1 MLWKLARRNLVRQ
14 RTRTA
19 MTLFAIVVG
28 VASLILAGGFVKDMI
43 AQLGEAFIGSQTGH
57 LQIGTPAFFESS
69 NRPAD
74 ELLLKDVAALKRQ
87 TYAVPHVRD
96 VMGRLAFTGVINNGK
111 RDYSII
117 GLGVEPH
124 AESQLGQQIQI
135 LNGRNLDDKDDSGIV
150 VGEGLAATMGLH
162 KGDVVTLIVSTPD
175 GALNTQDLDVLGI
188 FRSFSKDY
196 DARAVRITLNGAQS
210 LLATDRV
217 NVLVAR
223 LDETPNT
230 TITAQRLRALP
241 ALHALAVKEW
251 FTLSD
256 FYSKTVELYE
266 RQFGVLQFI
275 VLGMVLLSVANSV
288 NMSAFE
294 RIAEFGTMRAL
305 GTRHIEVTQLILAE
319 AIVLGLVGAVLGM
332 LLGSLAALVVSA
344 IGIPMPPVPGS
355 EMGYTAHIR
364 LDVWRILGAGLIGFV
379 ATLIASIPPALRSC
393 RIPLVDA
400 LRRAI

>member
-1 MLWKLARRNLVRQ
+1 MLWKLARRNLTRQ

-57 LQIGTPAFFESS
+57 LQIGTTAFFESS

-74 ELLLKDVAALKRQ
+74 ELLLKDVATLERQ
-87 TYAVPHVRD
+87 AYAVPHVRD
-96 VMGRLAFTGVINNGK
+96 VMGRLAFTGVINNGR
-111 RDYSII
+111 RDYSIV
-117 GLGVEPH
+117 GLGIEPH
-124 AESQLGQQIQI
+124 AESQLGQQIRI
-135 LNGRNLDDKDDSGIV
+135 LDGNNLKDEDDNGIV

-162 KGDVVTLIVSTPD
+162 KGDVVTLVVSTPD
-175 GALNTQDLDVLGI
+175 GALNTQDLDVIGI

-196 DARAVRITLNGAQS
+196 DARAVRITLKSAQS

-223 LDETPNT
+223 LDETRNT
-230 TITAQRLRALP
+230 AITARRLRELP
-241 ALHALAVKEW
+241 AMHALAVREW
-251 FTLSD
+251 YTLSD
-256 FYSKTVELYE
+256 FYSKTVDLYE

-305 GTRHIEVTQLILAE
+305 GTRHLEVTQLILAE
-319 AIVLGLVGAVLGM
+319 AIVLGVVGALLGM
-332 LLGSLAALVVSA
+332 LLGSVLALVVSA

-355 EMGYTAHIR
+355 EMGYTAHIS
-364 LDVWRILGAGLIGFV
+364 LDPIRIAGSGLIGFI
-379 ATLIASIPPALRSC
+379 ATVIASVPPALRSC
-393 RIPLVDA
+393 KIPLVDA

>member
-1 MLWKLARRNLVRQ
+1 MLWKLARRNLIRQ

-57 LQIGTPAFFESS
+57 LQIGTTAFFESS

-74 ELLLKDVAALKRQ
+74 ELLLKDVATLKRQ
-87 TYAVPHVRD
+87 AYAVPHVRD

-111 RDYSII
+111 RDYSIV

-135 LNGRNLDDKDDSGIV
+135 LNGRNLDDKDDNGIV
-150 VGEGLAATMGLH
+150 IGEGLAATMGLH
-162 KGDVVTLIVSTPD
+162 KGDVVTLVVSTPD

-196 DARAVRITLNGAQS
+196 DARAVRITLIGAQS

-230 TITAQRLRALP
+230 TITAQRMRALP
-241 ALHALAVKEW
+241 ALHGLAVKEW
-251 FTLSD
+251 YTLSD

-319 AIVLGLVGAVLGM
+319 AIVLGLAGAVLGM
-332 LLGSLAALVVSA
+332 LLGSLAALVISA

-364 LDVWRILGAGLIGFV
+364 LDLWRILGAGLIGFV
-379 ATLIASIPPALRSC
+379 ATVIASIPPALRSC

>member
-1 MLWKLARRNLVRQ
+1 MLWKLARRNLTRQ

-57 LQIGTPAFFESS
+57 LQIGTTAFFESS

-74 ELLLKDVAALKRQ
+74 ELLLKDVATLERQ
-87 TYAVPHVRD
+87 AYAVPHVRD
-96 VMGRLAFTGVINNGK
+96 VMGRLAFTGVINNGR
-111 RDYSII
+111 RDYSIV
-117 GLGVEPH
+117 GLGIEPH
-124 AESQLGQQIQI
+124 AESQLGQQIRI
-135 LNGRNLDDKDDSGIV
+135 LDGNNLKDEDDNGIV

-162 KGDVVTLIVSTPD
+162 KGDVVTLVVSTPD
-175 GALNTQDLDVLGI
+175 GALNTQDLDVIGI

-196 DARAVRITLNGAQS
+196 DARAVRITLKSAQS

-223 LDETPNT
+223 LDETRNT
-230 TITAQRLRALP
+230 TITARRLRELP
-241 ALHALAVKEW
+241 AMHVLAVKEW
-251 FTLSD
+251 YTLSD
-256 FYSKTVELYE
+256 FYSKTVDLYE

-305 GTRHIEVTQLILAE
+305 GTRHLEVTQLILAE
-319 AIVLGLVGAVLGM
+319 AIVLGVVGALLGM
-332 LLGSLAALVVSA
+332 LLGSVLALVVSA

-355 EMGYTAHIR
+355 EMGYTAHIS
-364 LDVWRILGAGLIGFV
+364 LDPIRIAGSGLIGFI
-379 ATLIASIPPALRSC
+379 ATVIASVPPALRSC
-393 RIPLVDA
+393 KIPLVDA

>member
-1 MLWKLARRNLVRQ
+1 M
-14 RTRTA
+14 
-19 MTLFAIVVG
+19 
-28 VASLILAGGFVKDMI
+28 
-43 AQLGEAFIGSQTGH
+43 
-57 LQIGTPAFFESS
+57 
-69 NRPAD
+69 
-74 ELLLKDVAALKRQ
+74 
-87 TYAVPHVRD
+87 PHVRD
-96 VMGRLAFTGVINNGK
+96 VMGRLAFTGVINNGR
-111 RDYSII
+111 RDYSVV

-135 LNGRNLDDKDDSGIV
+135 LDGRNLDDTDDNGIV

-230 TITAQRLRALP
+230 TITAQRMRALP
-241 ALHALAVKEW
+241 ALQTLAVKEW
-251 FTLSD
+251 YTLSD

-319 AIVLGLVGAVLGM
+319 AVVLGLVGAALGM
-332 LLGSLAALVVSA
+332 LLGALAALLISA

-364 LDVWRILGAGLIGFV
+364 LDLVRILGAGLIGFV
-379 ATLIASIPPALRSC
+379 ATVIASIPPALRSC

>member
-43 AQLGEAFIGSQTGH
+43 TQLGEAFIGSQTGH
-57 LQIGTPAFFESS
+57 LQIATPAFFASG
-69 NRPAD
+69 NRPAA
-74 ELLLKDVAALKRQ
+74 ELLLKNVANLKRQ
-87 TYAVPHVRD
+87 AATVPHVRD
-96 VMGRLAFTGVINNGK
+96 VMGRLSFTGVLNNGR

-117 GLGVEPH
+117 GLGIEPS
-124 AESQLGQQIQI
+124 AENQLGQQIQI
-135 LNGRNLDDKDDSGIV
+135 VAGRNIKDEDGTGV
-150 VGEGLAATMGLH
+150 LLGEGLAATMGLH
-162 KGDVVTLIVSTPD
+162 AGDVVTLVASTPD
-175 GALNTQDLDVLGI
+175 GALNTQDLDVIGI

-196 DARAVRITLNGAQS
+196 DARAIRITLQSAQS
-210 LLATDRV
+210 LLATDQV

-223 LDETPNT
+223 LDQTSNT
-230 TITAQRLRALP
+230 DIAAEHLRTLP
-241 ALHALAVKEW
+241 ALRGLTVKEW
-251 FTLSD
+251 YTLSD
-256 FYSKTVELYE
+256 FYSKTVELYQ

-305 GTRHIEVTQLILAE
+305 GTKHREVTTLILAE
-319 AIVLGLVGAVLGM
+319 AVVLGIVGAIMGM
-332 LLGSLAALVVSA
+332 LFGALAALVVSA

-355 EMGYTAHIR
+355 EMGYTAHIS
-364 LDVWRILGAGLIGFV
+364 LEFAAIANAGLIGFI
-379 ATLIASIPPALRSC
+379 ATVIASVPPALRSC